1 MKPGD
6 HSSYAARCSLWY
18 ERGLYRNETLA
29 AALQR
34 AVARR
39 PDTPLHFHTELGLR
53 RSTAR
58 EIWDTSGALC
68 GALQASGLQAG
79 DVFAL
84 SVPTSFE
91 CVTLYVA
98 AFRAGATVLPLV
110 HNLGAA
116 DVQTILEDAR
126 ASWFAS
132 PASWYGQDLIE
143 RFAAVPAVAGV
154 KGRIIIGE
162 DAPAGAR
169 TWRDLLATHSAPPA
183 LVPQDA
189 DACCVLLYTSG
200 TTARPKGVQ
209 HSHNTIRSEW
219 EIPFLP
225 NEGPYLNPFPAGHI
239 AGFNFMLRPI
249 VCGVPMVYLDRW
261 DATVAAQL
269 VERFRVTQSGGTP
282 YFMHSLI
289 DAAQR
294 GGYDLSSIRAFSL
307 GATGVTPELVRYAD
321 RFGWGAGRSY
331 GLTEHSTVTRCDPG
345 MPYEKRAYTDGRLQ
359 PGTEVR
365 IVNLDGRDLGR
376 GEQGEILTR
385 GPELFMGYT
394 DSRLDVDCFVDDGW
408 FRTGDLGHIDADGY
422 LTITDRLKDIV
433 IRGGENISSREVEDV
448 LVRHPQVQQ
457 VAVIGLPD
465 ERYGECVCAAVVPK
479 EAALPTLDSLLRHCC
494 EAGLA
499 SFKTPARL
507 VVVPALPMTASGKV
521 RKGQLREELL
531 ARR

>member
-1 MKPGD
+1 MTHD
-6 HSSYAARCSLWY
+6 HRSSYAVRCPLWY
-18 ERGLYRNETLA
+18 ERGFYRNESVA

-34 AVARR
+34 AVATR
-39 PDTPLHFHTELGLR
+39 PDTPLHFHTERGLR
-53 RSTAR
+53 SSTAR
-58 EIWDTSGALC
+58 EVWDTSSALC
-68 GALQASGLQAG
+68 GALQARGLQAG

-110 HNLGAA
+110 HNLGPA
-116 DVQTILEDAR
+116 DVQTILEDAP
-126 ASWFAS
+126 ATWFAS
-132 PASWYGQDLIE
+132 PARWYGQDLLE
-143 RFAAVPAVAGV
+143 RFASVPALAGV
-154 KGRIIIGE
+154 NGRVIIGD

-169 TWRDLLATHSAPPA
+169 TWQSLLAEDRSPSLLPS
-183 LVPQDA
+183 QDA
-189 DACCVLLYTSG
+189 DARCVLLYTSG

-225 NEGPYLNPFPAGHI
+225 NDGPYLNPFPAGHI

-249 VCGVPMVYLDRW
+249 ICGVPMVYLDRW
-261 DATVAAQL
+261 DPTVAAQL

-282 YFMHSLI
+282 YFMHSLV
-289 DAAQR
+289 DAARR

-321 RFGWGAGRSY
+321 RLGWGAGRSY

-345 MPYEKRAYTDGRLQ
+345 MPYEKRAYTDGQLQ

-365 IVNLDGRDLGR
+365 IVDPDGRDLCR

-394 DSRLDVDCFVDDGW
+394 DARLDVDCFVDDGW
-408 FRTGDLGHIDADGY
+408 FRTGDLGHLDADGY

-433 IRGGENISSREVEDV
+433 IRGGENISSREVEAV
-448 LVRHPQVQQ
+448 LMQHPQVQQ

-465 ERYGECVCAAVVPK
+465 ERYGECVCAVIVPRQ
-479 EAALPTLDSLLRHCC
+479 ALSPTLDALVRHCR

-499 SFKTPARL
+499 SFKAPAHL
-507 VVVPALPMTASGKV
+507 VVLPALPMTASGKV
-521 RKGQLREELL
+521 RKPQLRAELL

>member
-1 MKPGD
+1 MRPDD

-18 ERGLYRNETLA
+18 ERGFYRKETVA

-34 AVARR
+34 AVAER
-39 PDTPLHFHTELGLR
+39 PDTPLHFHTEQGLR
-53 RSTAR
+53 SSTAR
-58 EIWDTSGALC
+58 EVWDASGALC
-68 GALQASGLQAG
+68 GALQARGLQAG

-91 CVTLYVA
+91 CVTLYMA

-110 HNLGAA
+110 HNLGPA
-116 DVQTILEDAR
+116 DVQTILEDAG
-126 ASWFAS
+126 ATWFAS
-132 PASWYGQDLIE
+132 PARWYGQDLGE
-143 RFAAVPAVAGV
+143 RFAGVPAVAGM
-154 KGRIIIGE
+154 KGKVVIG
-162 DAPAGAR
+162 DDRTAGAD
-169 TWRDLLATHSAPPA
+169 TWHDLLAAGQRPSP
-183 LVPQDA
+183 VPSQDA
-189 DACCVLLYTSG
+189 DARCVLLYTSG
-200 TTARPKGVQ
+200 TTARAKGVQ

-225 NEGPYLNPFPAGHI
+225 NDGPYLNPFPAGHI

-269 VERFRVTQSGGTP
+269 VARFRVTQSGGTP

-331 GLTEHSTVTRCDPG
+331 GLTEHSTVTRCDPS

-365 IVNLDGRDLGR
+365 IVDAERRDLGR

-394 DSRLDVDCFVDDGW
+394 DARLDADCFVDGGW
-408 FRTGDLGHIDADGY
+408 FRTGDLGHLDADGY

-433 IRGGENISSREVEDV
+433 IRGGENISSREVENV
-448 LVRHPQVQQ
+448 LLQHPEVQQ
-457 VAVIGLPD
+457 VAVVGLPD
-465 ERYGECVCAAVVPK
+465 ERYGECVCAVIVPK
-479 EAALPTLDSLLRHCC
+479 ESALPTLDSLVRHCR
-494 EAGLA
+494 ESGLA
-499 SFKTPARL
+499 SFKAPAR
-507 VVVPALPMTASGKV
+507 VVLMPALPMTASGKV
-521 RKGQLREELL
+521 RKRQLREEVL

>member
-1 MKPGD
+1 MTYD
-6 HSSYAARCSLWY
+6 HQWSYTERCSLWY
-18 ERGLYRNETLA
+18 ERGFYRNETVA
-29 AALQR
+29 TALEH

-39 PDTPLHFHTELGLR
+39 PETPLHFHTERGLR
-53 RSTAR
+53 SSTAR
-58 EIWDTSGALC
+58 DVWETSGALC
-68 GALQASGLQAG
+68 GALQARGLQAG

-110 HNLGAA
+110 HNLGPA
-116 DVQTILEDAR
+116 DVQTILEDAH
-126 ASWFAS
+126 ATWFAS
-132 PASWYGQDLIE
+132 PARWYGQDLIE
-143 RFAAVPAVAGV
+143 RFEGVPAVACAR
-154 KGRIIIGE
+154 GRIVIGDE
-162 DAPAGAR
+162 APAGSC
-169 TWRDLLATHSAPPA
+169 TWRDLLTAGQSPSPLPA
-183 LVPQDA
+183 LDA
-189 DACCVLLYTSG
+189 DARCVLLYTSG

-225 NEGPYLNPFPAGHI
+225 NDGPYLNPFPAGHI

-261 DATVAAQL
+261 DAKVAAQL

-282 YFMHSLI
+282 YFMNSLV
-289 DAAQR
+289 DAAR
-294 GGYDLSSIRAFSL
+294 LGGYDLSSIRAFSL

-321 RFGWGAGRSY
+321 KFGWGAGRSY
-331 GLTEHSTVTRCDPG
+331 GLTEHSTVTRCDPS
-345 MPYEKRAYTDGRLQ
+345 MPYEKRAYTDGQLQ

-365 IVNLDGRDLGR
+365 IVDADGRDLGQ

-394 DSRLDVDCFVDDGW
+394 DPRLDTDCFVGEGW
-408 FRTGDLGHIDADGY
+408 FRTGDLGNLDADGY

-433 IRGGENISSREVEDV
+433 IRGGENISSREVESA
-448 LVRHPQVQQ
+448 LLRHPQVEQ
-457 VAVIGLPD
+457 VAVVGLPD

-479 EAALPTLDSLLRHCC
+479 DAALPTLDSLVHHCR

-499 SFKTPARL
+499 SFKVPARL
-507 VVVPALPMTASGKV
+507 FVVPALPMTASGKV
-521 RKGQLREELL
+521 RKRQLREELL

>member
-1 MKPGD
+1 MTPDD
-6 HSSYAARCSLWY
+6 HSSYAARCALWY
-18 ERGLYRNETLA
+18 ERGFYRNETVA

-39 PDTPLHFHTELGLR
+39 PDTPLHFHTERGLR
-53 RSTAR
+53 SSTAL
-58 EIWDTSGALC
+58 EVWETSGALC
-68 GALQASGLQAG
+68 AALQASGLQAG
-79 DVFAL
+79 DVFAF

-91 CVTLYVA
+91 CATTYVA

-110 HNLGAA
+110 HNLGPA

-126 ASWFAS
+126 AAWFAS
-132 PASWYGQDLIE
+132 PARWYGQDLLE
-143 RFAAVPAVAGV
+143 RFTGVPALANV
-154 KGRIIIGE
+154 KGRIVIGE
-162 DAPAGAR
+162 EAPTGAR
-169 TWRDLLATHSAPPA
+169 TWRDLLSAGQQSSPLVSHSP
-183 LVPQDA
+183 DTR
-189 DACCVLLYTSG
+189 CVLLYTSG

-225 NEGPYLNPFPAGHI
+225 NDGPYLNPFPAGHI

-249 VCGVPMVYLDRW
+249 ICGVPMVYLDRW

-282 YFMHSLI
+282 YFMHSLV

-345 MPYEKRAYTDGRLQ
+345 MPYEKRAYTDGQLQ

-365 IVNLDGRDLGR
+365 IVDPDGHDLSR

-394 DSRLDVDCFVDDGW
+394 DSRLDADCFVGDGW
-408 FRTGDLGHIDADGY
+408 FRTGDLGHLDADGY

-433 IRGGENISSREVEDV
+433 IRGGENISSREVENV
-448 LVRHPQVQQ
+448 LMQHPQVQQ
-457 VAVIGLPD
+457 VAVVGLPD
-465 ERYGECVCAAVVPK
+465 DRYGECVCAAIVPK
-479 EAALPTLDSLLRHCC
+479 ESALPTLDSIVRHCR

-499 SFKTPARL
+499 SFKAPARL
-507 VVVPALPMTASGKV
+507 VVLPALPMTASGKV
-521 RKGQLREELL
+521 RKRQLREELL